1 LLASGGKIMN
11 KEKIKVK
18 TETIGTVSVDSGQI
32 IIADPSYLND
42 EHKKMTDRE
51 LQEALLYK
59 KDNGDIAV
67 KDYSFLD
74 LYQNGGSSAFV
85 VDSSGDSLFRIEIE
99 TVDMTAINRGK
110 RVVSAKIVFL
120 EDDMLSALG
129 VETRGD
135 INDNTTGD

>member
-1 LLASGGKIMN
+1 MN

>member
-1 LLASGGKIMN
+1 MN

-18 TETIGTVSVDSGQI
+18 TKTIGTVSVDSGQI

-59 KDNGDIAV
+59 KDNGDTAV

-74 LYQNGGSSAFV
+74 LYKNGGSSAFV

-110 RVVSAKIVFL
+110 RVVSAKIVFF
-120 EDDMLSALG
+120 EDDMLAALG

-135 INDNTTGD
+135 TND

>member
-1 LLASGGKIMN
+1 MLASGGKIMN

>member
-1 LLASGGKIMN
+1 
-11 KEKIKVK
+11 
-18 TETIGTVSVDSGQI
+18 
-32 IIADPSYLND
+32 
-42 EHKKMTDRE
+42 MTDRE

>member
-1 LLASGGKIMN
+1 MN

-120 EDDMLSALG
+120 RRDMLISTALMLIS
-129 VETRGD
+129 EPTPY
-135 INDNTTGD
+135 